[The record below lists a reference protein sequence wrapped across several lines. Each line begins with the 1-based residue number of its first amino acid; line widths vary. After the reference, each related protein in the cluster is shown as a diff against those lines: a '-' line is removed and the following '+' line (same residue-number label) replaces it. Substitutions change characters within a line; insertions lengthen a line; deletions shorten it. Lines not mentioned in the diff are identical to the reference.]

1 MSRLEPQRPWD
12 PGLQP
17 ERTVLA
23 WRRTCLAL
31 AGVGLLVTRLFLA
44 GGSWLAVGV
53 VVVLVAVGGG
63 LVWWLAERRSRLA
76 NASLRSGRG
85 LAEGPGGRL
94 LLVVASCAFAVAVVN
109 GILTLVLPT
118 H

>member
-1 MSRLEPQRPWD
+1 MSRPEPQRPWD

-44 GGSWLAVGV
+44 GGSWLAIGV
-53 VVVLVAVGGG
+53 VVVLVAVGAG

-76 NASLRSGRG
+76 SASLRSGRG
-85 LAEGPGGRL
+85 MAEGPGGRL
-94 LLVVASCAFAVAVVN
+94 LLVVATCAAAVAAVN
-109 GILTLVLPT
+109 GILTFVLPT
-118 H
+118 R